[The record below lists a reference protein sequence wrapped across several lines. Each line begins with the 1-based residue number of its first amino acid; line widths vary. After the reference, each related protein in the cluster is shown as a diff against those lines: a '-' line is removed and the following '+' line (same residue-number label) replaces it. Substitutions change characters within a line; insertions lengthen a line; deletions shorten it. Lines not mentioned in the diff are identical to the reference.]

1 MSHLWQVIEDEMEA
15 LKERNDSMSQLVEA
29 LRKERDEFASDVDRL
44 HKASGHT
51 GPTRGRSSL

>member
-15 LKERNDSMSQLVEA
+15 LKERNDSMSQLVDA
-29 LRKERDEFASDVDRL
+29 LRKERDEFADDVARL
-44 HKASGHT
+44 HKASGYD